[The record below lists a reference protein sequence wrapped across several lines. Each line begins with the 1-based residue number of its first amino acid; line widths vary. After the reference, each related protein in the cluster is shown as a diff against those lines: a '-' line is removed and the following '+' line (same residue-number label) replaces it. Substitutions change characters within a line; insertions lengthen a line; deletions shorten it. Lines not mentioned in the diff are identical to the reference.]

1 MHLNKVSDIPPSVL
15 DSKAE
20 MQILGNNNVSLEVVG
35 ENTRVPTVWFKI
47 YQQRFESA
55 SALELRRLR
64 SWVLWLFLPDSI
76 SGTSSYFFIKQP
88 LLGN

>member
-1 MHLNKVSDIPPSVL
+1 MEPVHLNTVSDIPPSVL

-47 YQQRFESA
+47 CQQRFESA
-55 SALELRRLR
+55 SALELRCLR

-76 SGTSSYFFIKQP
+76 SGTSSYLKYLFC
-88 LLGN
+88 